1 MPRIVTYVSHI
12 RTYERKQLVASALA
26 RKIKRVS
33 ATQFRE
39 RFKDFAEQAKGDKVI
54 LVVNRR
60 QEPKYL
66 VDKEWFD
73 ALVRERESVLA
84 TLEILADRRLTERLR
99 KLAKRVDADVEAGKL
114 HTMEE
119 VFGEA

>member
-1 MPRIVTYVSHI
+1 MTSG
-12 RTYERKQLVASALA
+12 A
-26 RKIKRVS
+26 RKTVRRVS
-33 ATQFRE
+33 ATKFRA

-84 TLEILADRRLTERLR
+84 TLQILADRGLTKRLL
-99 KLAKRVDADVEAGKL
+99 KLAKRIDADVRAGRL

-119 VFGEA
+119 VFGEE